1 MATNNYF
8 DFLEQNSSDNPASST
23 LGNNNEG
30 MVNLTTRADAEC
42 QVVCDGDFLFLLP
55 PNQII
60 KEKAP
65 VGQHILQFIS
75 TEYPDVVVEKVVDF
89 SEEGKN
95 YLVLVSDFQALLADR
110 IKKTAEEKVAAESKA
125 RAEAEEAR
133 IKAEA
138 ETIVSIE
145 FIAKLEGKGTY
156 TGHLKD
162 GKPEGKGKVV
172 FENGSKYEGDF
183 HNGFRHGNG
192 HFVYSSGETYDGG
205 FVEDMRTGHALFTF
219 KNGDTLEGEFL
230 DGNILN
236 KPNVYKWTNGK
247 KLACFGWDGGA
258 NGIGVKYSKDGSAQ
272 EELWEHGKRIKIG
285 PSTNLIPIDLGLSVK
300 WSSMNFGSSNPE
312 ELGDPVYYGNE
323 PCTQESVIFFGEKW
337 RLPTTNEVQELIDKC
352 QWTYLKYLNN
362 RGVMCTAFKIVSSIN
377 GNSII
382 LPVGEEEDLLSGKIL
397 INEYYWTGDFAAGDN
412 TQHTSLK
419 IREQDKSGLSFST
432 GGQYSEGRV
441 RLVAK

>member
-1 MATNNYF
+1 MSTNYF

-23 LGNNNEG
+23 PGNNNEG

-89 SEEGKN
+89 SEAGKN
-95 YLVLVSDFQALLADR
+95 YLVMVSDFQALLADR
-110 IKKTAEEKVAAESKA
+110 IKKTAEEKAAAESKA

-133 IKAEA
+133 LKAEA

-145 FIAKLEGKGTY
+145 FIAKLGGKGTY

-172 FENGSKYEGDF
+172 FENGSEYEGDF

-192 HFVYSSGETYDGG
+192 HFVYPSGQTYDGG
-205 FVEDMRTGHALFTF
+205 FVEDMRTGHALLTY
-219 KNGDTLEGEFL
+219 KSGDTLEGEFL

-236 KPNVYKWTNGK
+236 KPNVYKWTNGE
-247 KLACFGWDGGA
+247 KLACSGWDGGA
-258 NGIGVKYSKDGSAQ
+258 NGIGVKYSNDGSSR
-272 EELWEHGKRIKIG
+272 EEVWDHGHLIKIG
-285 PSTNLIPIDLGLSVK
+285 PSTDLIPIDLGLSVK
-300 WSSMNFGSSNPE
+300 WSNKNFGASCPE
-312 ELGDPVYYGNE
+312 SWGMRLEKGELR
-323 PCTQESVIFFGEKW
+323 CHESGLSVFFGEKW
-337 RLPTTNEVQELIDKC
+337 RLPTANEIQELIDKC
-352 QWTYLKYLNN
+352 QWTNLKYPDKT
-362 RGVMCTAFKIVSSIN
+362 GKVSDVFKVVSNIN
-377 GNSII
+377 GNGII
-382 LPVGEEEDLLSGKIL
+382 LPYGSPNL
-397 INEYYWTGDFAAGDN
+397 NYYTSNVEIDN
-412 TQHTSLK
+412 TERTYLTIDWFQKQPFLTSWGPDALVGAC
-419 IREQDKSGLSFST
+419 II
-432 GGQYSEGRV
+432 

>member
-145 FIAKLEGKGTY
+145 FIAKLEGKGT
-156 TGHLKD
+156 
-162 GKPEGKGKVV
+162 
-172 FENGSKYEGDF
+172 
-183 HNGFRHGNG
+183 
-192 HFVYSSGETYDGG
+192 
-205 FVEDMRTGHALFTF
+205 
-219 KNGDTLEGEFL
+219 
-230 DGNILN
+230 
-236 KPNVYKWTNGK
+236 
-247 KLACFGWDGGA
+247 
-258 NGIGVKYSKDGSAQ
+258 
-272 EELWEHGKRIKIG
+272 
-285 PSTNLIPIDLGLSVK
+285 
-300 WSSMNFGSSNPE
+300 
-312 ELGDPVYYGNE
+312 
-323 PCTQESVIFFGEKW
+323 
-337 RLPTTNEVQELIDKC
+337 
-352 QWTYLKYLNN
+352 
-362 RGVMCTAFKIVSSIN
+362 
-377 GNSII
+377 
-382 LPVGEEEDLLSGKIL
+382 
-397 INEYYWTGDFAAGDN
+397 
-412 TQHTSLK
+412 
-419 IREQDKSGLSFST
+419 
-432 GGQYSEGRV
+432 
-441 RLVAK
+441 